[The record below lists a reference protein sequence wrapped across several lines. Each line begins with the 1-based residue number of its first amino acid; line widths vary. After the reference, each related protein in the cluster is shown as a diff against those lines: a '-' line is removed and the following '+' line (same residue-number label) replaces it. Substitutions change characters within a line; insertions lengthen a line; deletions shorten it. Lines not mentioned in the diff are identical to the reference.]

1 MSSTR
6 PTGDPRMTVDRVEA
20 CDDCEG
26 EMPHSVTI
34 EMRAEGASIFSRE
47 PYRVA
52 ECLECGCETTWRMN
66 NA

>member
-1 MSSTR
+1 
-6 PTGDPRMTVDRVEA
+6 MTVDRVEA